1 MARSILSS
9 VDLIVA
15 IGESPAETLATFAA
29 TLGEPAP
36 PVSAE
41 RLAAG
46 EAIAWWRR
54 PAREPFRFRT
64 IPPRAER
71 RRHLRKYASGELGED
86 KSFYFRGPD
95 GKLNLRAQ
103 NLQLFLQL
111 ADGVDDETWTWH
123 LRQSDYSR
131 WFREA
136 IKDDDLAAE
145 VERIERESGLSAGE
159 SRARLRERVQERYTG
174 AA

>member
-1 MARSILSS
+1 
-9 VDLIVA
+9 
-15 IGESPAETLATFAA
+15 
-29 TLGEPAP
+29 
-36 PVSAE
+36 
-41 RLAAG
+41 
-46 EAIAWWRR
+46 
-54 PAREPFRFRT
+54 
-64 IPPRAER
+64 
-71 RRHLRKYASGELGED
+71 
-86 KSFYFRGPD
+86 
-95 GKLNLRAQ
+95 
-103 NLQLFLQL
+103 
-111 ADGVDDETWTWH
+111 VDDETWTWH

>member
-1 MARSILSS
+1 
-9 VDLIVA
+9 VDLIIA
-15 IGESPAETLATFAA
+15 IGETPGGSIAMFAE
-29 TLGEPAP
+29 TLGEPVPAAP
-36 PVSAE
+36 SMASE
-41 RLAAG
+41 RLEAG

-54 PAREPFRFRT
+54 PARHPFVFRS

-71 RRHLRKYASGELGED
+71 QRHLRKYASGELGED
-86 KSFYFRGPD
+86 KSFWFRGPE

-123 LRQSDYSR
+123 LERGDYSR
-131 WFREA
+131 WFRQA
-136 IKDDDLAAE
+136 IKDEALAAE
-145 VERIERESGLSAGE
+145 VQGIERATLSPRE
-159 SRARLRERVQERYTG
+159 SRIRLRERVEERYTG